1 MWPLIVGAILAAA
14 SAVSGGVQAKQQQQ
28 AIKDEKKARRQQTG
42 IQLEEN
48 RRTAINT
55 MREAR
60 IKSATI
66 QAMAQNTGAKGTGEL
81 GSIAS
86 IKSQESS
93 SIGFQNMQK
102 QANLNTSQFLADS
115 ARAQGKGL
123 AWGAASQ
130 AFGQASNIF
139 LSKA

>member
-1 MWPLIVGAILAAA
+1 MAAIWVAGALLAA
-14 SAVSGGVQAKQQQQ
+14 SVVSGGVQAKQQQQ

-42 IQLEEN
+42 IQIEEN
-48 RRTAINT
+48 RRNAINT

-60 IKSATI
+60 IKAATV
-66 QAMAQNTGAKGTGEL
+66 AMAAQNTGSKGSGASGAI
-81 GSIAS
+81 GSIG
-86 IKSQESS
+86 SQAAA

-115 ARAQGKGL
+115 SRAQGKAA

-130 AFGQASNIF
+130 AFGQASTF
-139 LSKA
+139 AMGA

>member
-1 MWPLIVGAILAAA
+1 MAALWIAGILAAA
-14 SAVSGGVQAKQQQQ
+14 SAVAGGVQAKQQQQ

-42 IQLEEN
+42 IQMEEN
-48 RRTAINT
+48 RRNAVNT

-60 IKSATI
+60 IKAATI
-66 QAMAQNTGAKGTGEL
+66 AAAAQNTGATGSGESGAI
-81 GSIAS
+81 GSIR
-86 IKSQESS
+86 SQAGA

-115 ARAQGKGL
+115 SRAQGKAA

-130 AFGQASNIF
+130 AFGQASSF
-139 LSKA
+139 AMGA